1 MFNVEHIKSETLFN
15 WTKEYLSKV
24 IDFFFVE
31 NMAKNID
38 KSLSKNLSGKYRQEL
53 MDRAK
58 QSC

>member
-38 KSLSKNLSGKYRQEL
+38 KSLSKNLSGKYRQKL
-53 MDRAK
+53 MDPAK

>member
-1 MFNVEHIKSETLFN
+1 M
-15 WTKEYLSKV
+15 SKV